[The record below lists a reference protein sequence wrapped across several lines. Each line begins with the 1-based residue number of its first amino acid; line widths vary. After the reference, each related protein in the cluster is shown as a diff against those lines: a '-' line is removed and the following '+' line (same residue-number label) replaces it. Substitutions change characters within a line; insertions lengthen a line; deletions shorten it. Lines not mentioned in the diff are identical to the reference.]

1 MYETVQRQAYWRG
14 DKHDDVHSR
23 RPADLKVKP
32 RRACGKPRGPDYL
45 AAGERSAYARAG
57 DVFAVRYTRTTAA
70 LGPRYRAS
78 CDFARSRMYESA
90 RVMSPGNAVVAAV
103 GLIVGLSALSAVTTG
118 SSEWGVGVFVVI
130 LILFFVS
137 NRTRPAQRRH
147 QRTVMRGDRLLRMS
161 RKPLTP

>member
-1 MYETVQRQAYWRG
+1 
-14 DKHDDVHSR
+14 
-23 RPADLKVKP
+23 
-32 RRACGKPRGPDYL
+32 
-45 AAGERSAYARAG
+45 
-57 DVFAVRYTRTTAA
+57 
-70 LGPRYRAS
+70 
-78 CDFARSRMYESA
+78 
-90 RVMSPGNAVVAAV
+90 MSPGNAVVAAV